1 MGEKQLGAP
10 EDSFTTIAVVG
21 SGVASAKPDQAELRL
36 GVSTKAST
44 AGEALTKNA
53 ESVNQVREKIK
64 SMGVSEAEIETARF
78 VLRPSYSRM
87 EERLEGLMID
97 HMLRITVIDLDRV
110 SEIIDKA
117 VEVGANRIEMIA
129 FTFKRDT
136 LEALTKMARQRA
148 VTDAKAKAETI
159 ADSLGVRIVS
169 ISNVTE
175 DVYPYTK
182 GGPQPGALAAS
193 TSVILPTER
202 EIGVTVRVTFITEK
216 TSPTAYHWAS

>member
-1 MGEKQLGAP
+1 MSMGEKQPGVP
-10 EDSFTTIAVVG
+10 EDRFTTITVVG

-36 GVSTKAST
+36 GVSTKAAT

-53 ESVNQVREKIK
+53 ESMNQVREKIK
-64 SMGVSEAEIETARF
+64 SMGVSEAEIETARL

-97 HMLRITVIDLDRV
+97 HILRITVIDIDRIG
-110 SEIIDKA
+110 EIIDKA

-136 LEALTKMARQRA
+136 LEALTKLARQRA
-148 VTDAKAKAETI
+148 VADAKAKAETI

-169 ISNVTE
+169 ISNAAE
-175 DVYPYTK
+175 DVYPYPK

-193 TSVILPTER
+193 TSVIPPTER

-216 TSPTAYHWAS
+216 T